1 MDRTQKAD
9 EQLAIL
15 ASHLTS
21 RRADILQAWRTSV
34 DADSELTAPSSL
46 PRTQFNDH
54 IPELLNAFENRLHVL
69 PRSES
74 KASDQQRTEVAV
86 SIVASAPTAVDRGSS
101 AQHVDDAYRWSL
113 VGEPLAS
120 GDERCR
126 ICFR

>member
-21 RRADILQAWRTSV
+21 RRAVILQAWRTSV

-54 IPELLNAFENRLHVL
+54 IPELLNAFENRLHVW

-74 KASDQQRTEVAV
+74 EASEQQRTEVAA
-86 SIVASAPTAVDRGSS
+86 SIVASGPTAVDRGSD
-101 AQHVDDAYRWSL
+101 QHLDDAHRWSL

-126 ICFR
+126 LCFR